1 MCHNNSST
9 QTNVFRVLKLKHF
22 TRSLQEQRLEI
33 IYDEDELDLEKSEN
47 FFQSLRESLV
57 NNDVELLEHIE
68 TQEQV
73 RACVTSN
80 LQNILLMLLLLYRL
94 SMCAFR
100 ISSNFFCAINLHFPR
115 KTWILCTK
123 L

>member
-1 MCHNNSST
+1 MG
-9 QTNVFRVLKLKHF
+9 LKSKLL

-57 NNDVELLEHIE
+57 NNDIELLEHIE

-73 RACVTSN
+73 RTSVTSH
-80 LQNILLMLLLLYRL
+80 LQNILFMLLLLYRP

-100 ISSNFFCAINLHFPR
+100 ISSNFFFAINSHFQR